1 MNANAIF
8 SLRPP
13 PAAKPSVQR
22 NGRLESIAIR
32 LSLIGQ
38 GIGFSGIGAM
48 IIVDRPQA
56 DLNGFPGGSA
66 LAVIG
71 GISAL
76 LVGALFLAPLFSTG
90 GSAPDDDAL
99 AQAASEPWKKV

>member
-1 MNANAIF
+1 MDANAIF

-13 PAAKPSVQR
+13 QALKPGVQR
-22 NGRLESIAIR
+22 YGWLESIAIR
-32 LSLIGQ
+32 MSLISQ
-38 GIGFSGIGAM
+38 AIGFSGIGTI

-56 DLNGFPGGSA
+56 DLNGFPGGST

-76 LVGALFLAPLFSTG
+76 LVGALFLV
-90 GSAPDDDAL
+90 
-99 AQAASEPWKKV
+99 AAFVHWRFCARR

>member
-1 MNANAIF
+1 MDANAIF

-13 PAAKPSVQR
+13 PAAKPSVR
-22 NGRLESIAIR
+22 RDGWLESIAIR
-32 LSLIGQ
+32 LSLISQ
-38 GIGFSGIGAM
+38 AIGFSGIGTM

-56 DLNGFPGGSA
+56 DLDGFAGGST

-76 LVGALFLAPLFSTG
+76 LVGALFLV
-90 GSAPDDDAL
+90 
-99 AQAASEPWKKV
+99 AAFLHWRFCARR

>member
-1 MNANAIF
+1 MDANAIF
-8 SLRPP
+8 RPRIA
-13 PAAKPSVQR
+13 PASKPSVQR
-22 NGRLESIAIR
+22 NGWFNRRELESIAIR
-32 LSLIGQ
+32 ISLVSQ
-38 GIGFSGIGAM
+38 AIGFSGIGIM

-76 LVGALFLAPLFSTG
+76 LVGALFLV
-90 GSAPDDDAL
+90 
-99 AQAASEPWKKV
+99 AAFLHWRFCARR